1 MAWVFSWSVSYIKSI
16 PTHEILFAEG
26 GGKGGPSATFNLFFS
41 WVGLG
46 WPWVGEFVGFVV
58 MFICFPTHH
67 NLVNRIHP
75 NTLGLGFAVRH
86 QQVGLVTVAVLEGV
100 HVGDDGYSRFY
111 EGKQGQGPV
120 APREVSR
127 IAFGSCT

>member
-1 MAWVFSWSVSYIKSI
+1 MFSN
-16 PTHEILFAEG
+16 PTEI
-26 GGKGGPSATFNLFFS
+26 
-41 WVGLG
+41 
-46 WPWVGEFVGFVV
+46 
-58 MFICFPTHH
+58 
-67 NLVNRIHP
+67 VNRKDS

-111 EGKQGQGPV
+111 EGEQGQGPV
-120 APREVSR
+120 PPREVSR